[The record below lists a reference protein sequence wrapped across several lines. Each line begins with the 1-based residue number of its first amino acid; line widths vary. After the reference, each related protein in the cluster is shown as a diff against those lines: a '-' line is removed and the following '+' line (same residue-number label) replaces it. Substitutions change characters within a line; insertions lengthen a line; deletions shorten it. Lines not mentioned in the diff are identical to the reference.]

1 MTEVLLGLVIV
12 LLVIIIIVAIV
23 RLFQLIKQQGIQIA
37 ILLKHEKEAFKEGM
51 SPAMRLMRARAMKEQ
66 TNYLLPSEKQS
77 LYKVEEDAKFSVPYR
92 GSNIDHL
99 LPSGRKG
106 EVVEEQ
112 SPVKQEVVVPEN
124 VSEEEALKA
133 GSNTLGLV
141 QIDTTGVPP
150 STAELPVE
158 TQSGVVIPSGDEK
171 FTVNGRAGAPVM
183 LRNGTVTT
191 PNSYKP
197 RAF

>member
-51 SPAMRLMRARAMKEQ
+51 SPAMRIMRARAMKEH
-66 TNYLLPSEKQS
+66 TNYLLPSEKQA
-77 LYKVEEDAKFSVPYR
+77 LYKVEDDSKFSVPYR

-99 LPSGRKG
+99 LPSGRKAA
-106 EVVEEQ
+106 VEEKA
-112 SPVKQEVVVPEN
+112 PVKQEVVVPEH
-124 VSEEEALKA
+124 VTEEEALKA

-141 QIDTTGVPP
+141 QVDTTGIPP

-158 TQSGVVIPSGDEK
+158 TQSGVVIPSADEK

-183 LRNGTVTT
+183 LKNGTVTT